1 MGILVNWIVRAVVF
15 GSVVLYGAIGETLT
29 EKAGNLNLGT
39 PGIMCMGGAFGFV
52 GAYAYET
59 RVSNPNAF
67 LAVLI
72 ALGMAFVVSMLGGL
86 LYSFLT
92 TTFNVNQ
99 NVVGLTLTIFGV
111 GFGKFFG
118 TYVIPKGAVSTKAE
132 FTYKVFSRKIPFL
145 SDHLG
150 QFGKIVFSYGF
161 MMYLAIII
169 AIVATI
175 FLTKTRTG
183 LNLRA
188 VGENPGTA
196 DAAGINVTKYKYLAT
211 CIGSGITG
219 LGGVYYVLDYNNGI
233 WATAAG
239 DAIES
244 LAWLSV
250 ALVIF
255 VRWKPVHAIWGA
267 YLFGMCFWA
276 YQFLPG
282 VLGINKINT
291 DLAKMIPY
299 IVTILV
305 LVISS
310 IKKSKENQAP
320 ASLGLPYFREER

>member
-1 MGILVNWIVRAVVF
+1 MAGLIGWIVRAVIF
-15 GSVVLYGAIGETLT
+15 GTVILYGAIGETLT

-52 GAYAYET
+52 GASLYEGHT
-59 RVSNPNAF
+59 DSPNWVICIIVALLSAF
-67 LAVLI
+67 I
-72 ALGMAFVVSMLGGL
+72 MGMLGGL
-86 LYSFLT
+86 IYSFLT

-111 GFGKFFG
+111 GLGKFFG
-118 TYVIPKGAVSTKAE
+118 TYVIPKDVVSYKAE
-132 FTYKVFSRKIPFL
+132 FAYKVFSHKIPFL

-150 QFGKIVFSYGF
+150 VVGEIFFSYGF

-169 AIVATI
+169 AVIATI

-219 LGGVYYVLDYNNGI
+219 LGGVYYVLDYNTGI

-239 DAIES
+239 DTIES
-244 LAWLSV
+244 IAWLSV

-255 VRWKPVHAIWGA
+255 IRWKPVNAIWGS
-267 YLFGMCFWA
+267 YLFGLCFWA
-276 YQFLPG
+276 YQFVPSLFH
-282 VLGINKINT
+282 ISINT
-291 DLAKMIPY
+291 DLAKMLPY
-299 IVTILV
+299 LVTIIV
-305 LVISS
+305 LVFSS
-310 IKKSKENQAP
+310 IKDNKEKQAP